1 MPLIL
6 RSIQDRIGVL
16 TFNRPEKRNSLC
28 NEMLTELVLALK
40 DFEGE
45 GVRAVIIRAPRG
57 AGVWS
62 AGFDI
67 GELPEP
73 GRDPLSYN
81 DPIEIALRAIQ
92 HFRAPVIALVEGSV
106 WGGACDLCF
115 TCDLAVGCPTATFA
129 ITPAKIGVPYNSSGI
144 LHFLNIVGPRI
155 AKEMFFTAV
164 PMGARRA
171 LDVGILNYLV
181 PVEEVENFTFDL
193 ARRITENSPLAIAA
207 IKEQLR
213 MLSGSHPLS
222 PETFEKIQSLRC
234 KAYESEDYIEG
245 KKAFFEKRK
254 PKFTGK

>member
-1 MPLIL
+1 MPLVL
-6 RSIQDRIGVL
+6 QSIQDRVGVL
-16 TFNRPEKRNSLC
+16 TFNRPEKRNSFC
-28 NEMLTELVLALK
+28 NEMLNELVQVFK
-40 DFEGE
+40 SFESAD
-45 GVRAVIIRAPRG
+45 VRAVIIRAPRG
-57 AGVWS
+57 ASVWS

-67 GELPEP
+67 SELPEP

-81 DPIEIALRAIQ
+81 DPIEVALRSIQ
-92 HFRAPVIALVEGSV
+92 HFRAPVIALVEGGV

-115 TCDLAVGCPTATFA
+115 TCDIAVGCPSATFA

-155 AKEMFFTAV
+155 AKEMFFTAM
-164 PMGARRA
+164 PMGAQRA

-181 PVEEVENFTFDL
+181 PVEDLERFTFDI

-222 PETFEKIQSLRC
+222 PETFEKIQSLRRQ
-234 KAYESEDYIEG
+234 AYDSQDYVEG

-254 PKFTGK
+254 PKFTGR